1 MIYIWQNLIAIL
13 AATGVGLALGLVGV
27 QLSRSLVPNA
37 RALLIVAVS
46 EFWLASILAGALILA
61 PPQAPAL
68 VMVLATPLVIWIGFV
83 VPVIV
88 VQGAVQ
94 EISLRSTVLT
104 GLHWLMVMFAMAG
117 TLHYVGLSAPTGN

>member
-13 AATGVGLALGLVGV
+13 AATGAGLALGLLGV
-27 QLSRSLVPNA
+27 RLSKSLLPNG
-37 RALLIVAVS
+37 RALFIVAVS

-68 VMVLATPLVIWIGFV
+68 IMVLATPVVIWIGFV
-83 VPVIV
+83 VPVIA
-88 VQGAVQ
+88 VQRAVQ

-104 GLHWLMVMFAMAG
+104 GLHWLVVMLAMAG
-117 TLHYVGLSAPTGN
+117 VLEYMGLSAPGAA

>member
-13 AATGVGLALGLVGV
+13 AATGAGLALGLLGV
-27 QLSRSLVPNA
+27 RLSKSLLPNG
-37 RALLIVAVS
+37 RALFIVAVS

-68 VMVLATPLVIWIGFV
+68 IMVLATPVVIWIGFV
-83 VPVIV
+83 VPVIA

-104 GLHWLMVMFAMAG
+104 GLHWLVVMLAMAG
-117 TLHYVGLSAPTGN
+117 VLEYMGLSAPGAA

>member
-13 AATGVGLALGLVGV
+13 AATGAGLALGLLGV
-27 QLSRSLVPNA
+27 RLSKSLLPNG
-37 RALLIVAVS
+37 RALFIVAVS

-68 VMVLATPLVIWIGFV
+68 IMVLATPVVIWIGFV
-83 VPVIV
+83 VPVIA
-88 VQGAVQ
+88 VQSAVQ

-104 GLHWLMVMFAMAG
+104 GLHWLVVMLAMAG
-117 TLHYVGLSAPTGN
+117 VLEYMGLSAPGAA